1 MKVAP
6 TTSVAME
13 VIADESKKAGKPE
26 AKTKPEERDV
36 DIFKDKIES
45 DRLKISHSYLIEED
59 RPQQCFELFV
69 ETLDLGFNGMCISRT
84 NPRRLMGDYD
94 FGEAEIFWLTDR
106 DSAGIKTIEPALEKI
121 IYKIEDLLNTG
132 KKGILLID
140 GLEYL
145 VSNSSFD
152 AVLRFLRRLID
163 DISESNS
170 IFLMSLTPG
179 TLDPKDLMVLE
190 REMEVLSFL

>member
-1 MKVAP
+1 
-6 TTSVAME
+6 
-13 VIADESKKAGKPE
+13 
-26 AKTKPEERDV
+26 
-36 DIFKDKIES
+36 
-45 DRLKISHSYLIEED
+45 
-59 RPQQCFELFV
+59 
-69 ETLDLGFNGMCISRT
+69 TLDLGFNGMCISRT

-94 FGEAEIFWLTDR
+94 FGEAEVFWLTDR
-106 DSAGIKTIEPALEKI
+106 DSAGVKTIEPALEKI